1 MALGPEQ
8 IIKRPLVTEKSM
20 GLVEQDNTYCF
31 EVHPQ
36 ANKRQIKEAVEKLF
50 SVKVLSVHT
59 LTNHG
64 KKRRLRFHWSKRPDW
79 KKAVVKLDE
88 NSRIDLM

>member
-1 MALGPEQ
+1 MALDPEQ
-8 IIKRPLVTEKSM
+8 IVRRPLITEKAM
-20 GLVEQDNTYCF
+20 GLIEQGNTYCF

-36 ANKRQIKEAVEKLF
+36 ANKHQIAEAVEKLF
-50 SVKVLSVHT
+50 SVKVVSVRT
-59 LTNHG
+59 LNSRG
-64 KKRRLRFHWSKRPDW
+64 KMRRLRYHWSKKPDW